1 MKLNRQYLADLALLG
16 TAFAW
21 GTTFQLVQ
29 DALADID
36 TFPFLSIRFAA
47 AFLILLPFRK
57 EDFKWHPAALRAG
70 FYLFCGYALQT
81 LGLLWTTPSK
91 AAFITGLNVILVPF
105 MVAFLD
111 RRFPSWTVLTGAGLA
126 AAGLG
131 FISLEGTFLPGKG
144 DLLVLCCALF
154 FALQILAVR
163 EASKTMEAQDL
174 TLVQMGVVS
183 LLSLGAWGGFGGNSI
198 NWTPA
203 VIVALVVTSV
213 FATALA
219 FLCQSWA
226 QRFTSAERVAL
237 LLTAEPVFA
246 GLFSYFYGGEIFSTQ
261 KFIGCSLIL
270 AGILVSELTGM
281 KKDVGSKKSDIGKV
295 SEERDSVSYFS
306 NGFR

>member
-1 MKLNRQYLADLALLG
+1 MKMKRQYLAELVLLG
-16 TAFAW
+16 IAFAW

-36 TFPFLSIRFAA
+36 TFPFLAIRFTA
-47 AFLILLPFRK
+47 AFLMLLPLRK
-57 EDFKWHPAALRAG
+57 GNFKWHPAALRAG
-70 FYLFCGYALQT
+70 IYLFCGYALQT

-105 MVAFLD
+105 VAAFLD
-111 RRFPSWTVLTGAGLA
+111 RTLPSWRILTGAGLA
-126 AAGLG
+126 AVGLG

-144 DLLVLCCALF
+144 DLLVLCCAVF

-183 LLSLGAWGGFGGNSI
+183 LLSWGAGGGLGGNSI
-198 NWTPA
+198 NWTTD
-203 VIVALVVTSV
+203 VVLALVVTSV

-219 FLCQSWA
+219 FLGQSWA
-226 QRFTSAERVAL
+226 QRFTSAEQVAL

-246 GLFSYFYGGEIFSTQ
+246 GLFSYLYGGEVFSSQ
-261 KFIGCSLIL
+261 KLIGCALIL
-270 AGILVSELTGM
+270 AGILVSELIGTIGVGRQ
-281 KKDVGSKKSDIGKV
+281 KPEIRKDAGG
-295 SEERDSVSYFS
+295 ET
-306 NGFR
+306 

>member
-1 MKLNRQYLADLALLG
+1 MKMNRQYLADLALLG

-29 DALADID
+29 DALAEID
-36 TFPFLSIRFAA
+36 TFPFLAIRFAA

-57 EDFKWHPAALRAG
+57 GTLKWHPAALRAG
-70 FYLFCGYALQT
+70 IYLFCGYALQT

-105 MVAFLD
+105 IAAFLD
-111 RRFPSWTVLTGAGLA
+111 RKLPSWTVLTGAGLA

-131 FISLEGTFLPGKG
+131 FISLEGTFIPGKG
-144 DLLVLCCALF
+144 DLLVLFCAVF
-154 FALQILAVR
+154 FALQIIAVR
-163 EASKTMEAQDL
+163 EASKTMGAQDL

-183 LLSLGAWGGFGGNSI
+183 LLSMGFWGGFGENSI

-203 VIVALVVTSV
+203 VILALVITSV

-219 FLCQSWA
+219 FLSQSWA
-226 QRFTSAERVAL
+226 QRFTSADRVAL

-246 GLFSYFYGGEIFSTQ
+246 GLFSYFYGGEIFGTQ
-261 KFIGCSLIL
+261 KLIGCALIL
-270 AGILVSELTGM
+270 AGILISELISTVGEQSEVT
-281 KKDVGSKKSDIGKV
+281 DVGINSS
-295 SEERDSVSYFS
+295 
-306 NGFR
+306 

>member
-1 MKLNRQYLADLALLG
+1 MKMKIDRQYLADLVLLG
-16 TAFAW
+16 IAFAW

-29 DALADID
+29 GALADID
-36 TFPFLSIRFAA
+36 TFPFLAIRFTA
-47 AFLILLPFRK
+47 AFLLLLPLRK
-57 EDFKWHPAALRAG
+57 GSFKWHPAALRAG
-70 FYLFCGYALQT
+70 IYLFCGYALQT
-81 LGLLWTTPSK
+81 LGLLWTTSSK

-105 MVAFLD
+105 IAAFLD
-111 RRFPSWTVLTGAGLA
+111 RKLPNWTVLTGAGLA

-144 DLLVLCCALF
+144 DLLVLCSAVF
-154 FALQILAVR
+154 FALQILALR
-163 EASKTMEAQDL
+163 EASKTMKAQDL

-183 LLSLGAWGGFGGNSI
+183 LLSWGAWGGFGGNSI

-203 VIVALVVTSV
+203 VILALVVTSV

-219 FLCQSWA
+219 FLGQSWA

-261 KFIGCSLIL
+261 KIIGCALIL
-270 AGILVSELTGM
+270 AGILVSELTGA
-281 KKDVGSKKSDIGKV
+281 KIDVGSKKSDVGKGV
-295 SEERDSVSYFS
+295 
-306 NGFR
+306 G